1 MRSCSESIYFI
12 KVTNAEKLLTLL
24 KENSPYLPANCKS
37 VISELEMTISI
48 IKTQNATIHQ
58 KKQLY
63 SDAVENLKRI
73 FIKRDDAIRKRLSC
87 IGAFIKEHFG
97 KTSQEALLIS
107 DFISQIRGANRI
119 HNVGNSSIENNIN
132 QAYLSYTAQIQ
143 LFTTIITYL
152 KELKNNYNPLDE
164 TLSVSALKAIQEEA
178 VSANDTVI
186 TTYSEFLLLKNNR
199 AKTCIRL
206 SGLAQEIKSCIKT
219 IPNIRR
225 TESRLI
231 KSLKI

>member
-24 KENSPYLPANCKS
+24 KDNSPYLPANCKS

-132 QAYLSYTAQIQ
+132 QAYLSYITQIQ
-143 LFTTIITYL
+143 LFSSVITL
-152 KELKNNYNPLDE
+152 LEDLKNAYTVLDK
-164 TLSVSALKAIQEEA
+164 TLSILALKAIKKEA
-178 VSANDTVI
+178 IEANDTVI
-186 TTYSEFLLLKNNR
+186 TTYSEYLLLKNNR
-199 AKTCIRL
+199 AKACTRL
-206 SGLAQEIKSCIKT
+206 SELTQEIKSLVKATSTIRKT
-219 IPNIRR
+219 
-225 TESRLI
+225 EFRLI
-231 KSLKI
+231 KNLKI

>member
-24 KENSPYLPANCKS
+24 KDNSPYLPANCKS

-132 QAYLSYTAQIQ
+132 QAYLSYITQIQ
-143 LFTTIITYL
+143 LFSSVITL
-152 KELKNNYNPLDE
+152 LEGLKNAYTVLDK
-164 TLSVSALKAIQEEA
+164 TLSILALKAIKKEA
-178 VSANDTVI
+178 IEANDTVI
-186 TTYSEFLLLKNNR
+186 TTYSEYLLLKNNR
-199 AKTCIRL
+199 AKACTRL
-206 SGLAQEIKSCIKT
+206 SELTQEIKSLVKATSTIRKT
-219 IPNIRR
+219 
-225 TESRLI
+225 EFRLI
-231 KSLKI
+231 KNLKI